1 MEKMEKSSQELNVI
15 IADSDWQTFE
25 ILSELGKQF
34 NFINLSS
41 DFAVNFILDY
51 EKVDVVILSK
61 KIPGHDAILKK
72 ARKRKANLY
81 ILGKD
86 LKYPVDVEQIK
97 GVLEEEKAAKN
108 KVYKS
113 RQDRGLRKYF
123 KKFLMP
129 DTGIDENDDYWD
141 RVAGKNS
148 VQHEESTPGDDLIE
162 TEKIFYGKDLD
173 GSERRVHGGDLD
185 EPGRTVYNKDLI
197 KPERSDY
204 DETLFKPSEKVSG
217 KDIFENKDNEKDFTE
232 DGLYGSGSDLPESK
246 PGLKDLDYLKNY
258 SFLESGK
265 GSEEDFWGNDKMES
279 EYTAGTERQ
288 DRNLFQ
294 NKGYKNLS
302 ENIALKNTVALKQKI
317 IVFIKAKGGVGSTL
331 LSLFLGYEFRKLKT
345 LLVDLN
351 FSEGGSDLG
360 YYLNIPK
367 VPNIII
373 FTEGYNRA
381 AMDNSVINIK
391 DSFDIIQSP
400 PSYELS
406 KKLDLQDIYSLVDI
420 AKKKYHLIIFDLPN
434 LINDIYLGVLDMA
447 DLVLMISD
455 FTLGSVGRLASI
467 NNRFIYNDLEKILV
481 MNRARN
487 GNGFKFT
494 GRQLKEFFNL
504 DELIILNEDEIL
516 SGRTDFTDLKFSN
529 LKDFSSLTTKVLE
542 LLTCD

>member
-1 MEKMEKSSQELNVI
+1 MARTEKLNSELNVI
-15 IADSDWQTFE
+15 IADTDWQTFE
-25 ILSELGKQF
+25 LLSKLGKDF

-61 KIPGHDAILKK
+61 KISGHNEILKK

-108 KVYKS
+108 KVCKS

-123 KKFLMP
+123 KRFLMP
-129 DTGIDENDDYWD
+129 DTRIDENDDYWD
-141 RVAGKNS
+141 RVGGKNL
-148 VQHEESTPGDDLIE
+148 VQHEEIIS
-162 TEKIFYGKDLD
+162 EKI
-173 GSERRVHGGDLD
+173 
-185 EPGRTVYNKDLI
+185 
-197 KPERSDY
+197 
-204 DETLFKPSEKVSG
+204 SG
-217 KDIFENKDNEKDFTE
+217 KDISENKDDEKDSAE
-232 DGLYGSGSDLPESK
+232 DVLFGSGSDLPESK
-246 PGLKDLDYLKNY
+246 PDLKDLDDLRNY
-258 SFLESGK
+258 SFPESRNS
-265 GSEEDFWGNDKMES
+265 SEEDFWGNYQKEP
-279 EYTAGTERQ
+279 EYTASTERQ
-288 DRNLFQ
+288 DRDLFQ

-302 ENIALKNTVALKQKI
+302 ENIASKNTVALKQKI
-317 IVFIKAKGGVGSTL
+317 IVFTKAKGGVGSTL

-345 LLVDLN
+345 LLIDLN

-367 VPNIII
+367 VPNMII

-381 AMDNSVINIK
+381 AIDNSIINIK
-391 DSFDIIQSP
+391 DSFDILQSP
-400 PSYELS
+400 PTYELS
-406 KKLDLQDIYSLVDI
+406 KKLDLQDIYSLIDI
-420 AKKKYHLIIFDLPN
+420 ARRKYHLIIFDLPN

-487 GNGFKFT
+487 GNGFAFT
-494 GRQLKEFFNL
+494 KNQLKEFFNL
-504 DELIILNEDEIL
+504 KELIILNENEIL
-516 SGRTDFTDLKFSN
+516 SGRTDFTNLNFSN
-529 LKDFSSLTTKVLE
+529 LKDFSNLTTKVLG
-542 LLTCD
+542 LLTCG